1 MPVKIDG
8 SPLRNALQEGRH
20 ALGVQMVMP
29 SAHVA
34 RVVAGVP
41 GLTVSCPSYIPAGQW
56 QPSDVFWS

>member
-1 MPVKIDG
+1 MPVNIDG
-8 SPLRNALQEGRH
+8 SPIRKALQEGRH

-41 GLTVSCPSYIPAGQW
+41 GLTVSGS
-56 QPSDVFWS
+56 

>member
-1 MPVKIDG
+1 MPVNING
-8 SPLRNALQEGRH
+8 SPLLKALKDGRH

-41 GLTVSCPSYIPAGQW
+41 GLTVSCSPLIHILR
-56 QPSDVFWS
+56 